1 MKLYF
6 RLLLLWLNLRKTSNI
21 TVDDTSVFHSRVW
34 PTDLDFNGHMTNTRY
49 ANLFDLSHI
58 QLFSQLGLIPT
69 LKQKR
74 WSPVINARTI
84 SYFKE
89 LSPFEAFTV
98 TSRLIYWDR
107 NYFYMEQRILN
118 QAGKTSAISY
128 SRELLVDK
136 SNSSSKGIVSFKDAL
151 IEAHKVGGVSVSQAR
166 KDFDSH
172 SIFDS
177 PEIPEHIKHWKET
190 LSIQKKMAKSQH
202 G

>member
-6 RLLLLWLNLRKTSNI
+6 RLLLLWIKLRKSRTI
-21 TVDDTSVFHSRVW
+21 PIDDTSVFHSRVW

-69 LKQKR
+69 LKRKR

-84 SYFKE
+84 SYYKE

-98 TSRLIYWDR
+98 TSRLIYWDK

-118 QAGKTSAISY
+118 QTGKTSAISY
-128 SRELLVDK
+128 SRELIVDK
-136 SNSSSKGIVSFKDAL
+136 DNSSAKGIVPLKEIL
-151 IEAHKVGGVSVSQAR
+151 IEANKTGEASVSQPR
-166 KDFDSH
+166 KDFDPDC
-172 SIFDS
+172 IFDS
-177 PEIPEHIKHWKET
+177 PEMPEHIKHWKET
-190 LSIQKKMAKSQH
+190 LNIQKRKAKAKS
-202 G
+202 